1 MPAAEPGAAATPGPS
16 VGAAEI
22 ATAFDGGKVLTAY
35 AVAPRP
41 HWIVFVQQP
50 LSEALASVYTSLLQ
64 TLALLGLGLLL
75 ALIAGGL
82 LARRMVVPI
91 RRLQQG
97 AEKLG
102 AGDLTQRLDIH
113 TGDEIETLADRFNQM
128 AGRIQE
134 SYETLEAKVEARTR
148 DLNEALQQQ
157 TATAEVLKVISRS
170 AFDLQPVFDA
180 LVSSAVE
187 LCNARSGL
195 ICIRDGEV
203 FRYRGSAGAG
213 QTESLM
219 TYLEHHPAT
228 PGRGT
233 IAGRVM
239 LSGRIEAIPDR
250 LEDAEF
256 VVPLTS
262 LGEET
267 RALLGVPLL
276 RNDAVEGVLIVSR
289 LEPGHFAPRQIEVLQ
304 TFADQ
309 AVIAIENARLFEEVQ
324 ARTHELAQSLDDL
337 RKAQD
342 RLIQSEKLASLG
354 QLTAGIAHEI
364 KNPLN
369 FVNNFSALSRELIDE
384 LRELIAKAPLD
395 DARPRT
401 RRKSSSAW
409 STPIS
414 TRS

>member
-1 MPAAEPGAAATPGPS
+1 
-16 VGAAEI
+16 
-22 ATAFDGGKVLTAY
+22 
-35 AVAPRP
+35 
-41 HWIVFVQQP
+41 
-50 LSEALASVYTSLLQ
+50 
-64 TLALLGLGLLL
+64 
-75 ALIAGGL
+75 
-82 LARRMVVPI
+82 
-91 RRLQQG
+91 
-97 AEKLG
+97 
-102 AGDLTQRLDIH
+102 
-113 TGDEIETLADRFNQM
+113 
-128 AGRIQE
+128 
-134 SYETLEAKVEARTR
+134 
-148 DLNEALQQQ
+148 
-157 TATAEVLKVISRS
+157 
-170 AFDLQPVFDA
+170 
-180 LVSSAVE
+180 
-187 LCNARSGL
+187 
-195 ICIRDGEV
+195 
-203 FRYRGSAGAG
+203 
-213 QTESLM
+213 M

-239 LSGRIEAIPDR
+239 LSGHIEAIPDR

-256 VVPLTS
+256 AVPLSS
-262 LGEET
+262 LGEEA

-369 FVNNFSALSRELIDE
+369 FVNIFSALSRELLDE
-384 LRELIAKAPLD
+384 LGELLAKAKLAEAERDGNEDLVGMVASNLD
-395 DARPRT
+395 KVVTHGKRADSIVKNMLLHSREGSGSGQT
-401 RRKSSSAW
+401 SM
-409 STPIS
+409 S
-414 TRS
+414 TRWSRRR

>member
-1 MPAAEPGAAATPGPS
+1 
-16 VGAAEI
+16 
-22 ATAFDGGKVLTAY
+22 
-35 AVAPRP
+35 
-41 HWIVFVQQP
+41 
-50 LSEALASVYTSLLQ
+50 
-64 TLALLGLGLLL
+64 
-75 ALIAGGL
+75 
-82 LARRMVVPI
+82 MVVPI

-128 AGRIQE
+128 VDRIQE

-148 DLNEALQQQ
+148 DLNESLQQQ
-157 TATAEVLKVISRS
+157 TATAEVLKVISAR
-170 AFDLQPVFDA
+170 FDLQPVFDT
-180 LVSSAVE
+180 LVSSAAE

-195 ICIRDGEV
+195 VCIRDGEV

-233 IAGRVM
+233 IAGRAM
-239 LSGRIEAIPDR
+239 LSGHIEAIPDR

-256 VVPLTS
+256 AVPLPS
-262 LGEET
+262 LGEEA

-289 LEPGHFAPRQIEVLQ
+289 LEPGQFVLRQIEVLQ

-342 RLIQSEKLASLG
+342 RLIQSEELASLG

-364 KNPLN
+364 KNSLN
-369 FVNNFSALSRELIDE
+369 FVNNFSALSRELLDE
-384 LRELIAKAPLD
+384 LGELLAKAKLAEAERREIEDLVGMVTSNLD
-395 DARPRT
+395 KVVTHGKRANSIVKNMLLHSRGGSGTLTNVDVNALVEEALNLAWHGARAEKPDLKVT
-401 RRKSSSAW
+401 IDKALDPNSGFADL
-409 STPIS
+409 
-414 TRS
+414 

>member
-1 MPAAEPGAAATPGPS
+1 
-16 VGAAEI
+16 
-22 ATAFDGGKVLTAY
+22 
-35 AVAPRP
+35 
-41 HWIVFVQQP
+41 
-50 LSEALASVYTSLLQ
+50 
-64 TLALLGLGLLL
+64 
-75 ALIAGGL
+75 
-82 LARRMVVPI
+82 MVVPI

-128 AGRIQE
+128 VDRIQE

-148 DLNEALQQQ
+148 DLNESLQQQ
-157 TATAEVLKVISRS
+157 TATAEVLKVISFRP
-170 AFDLQPVFDA
+170 AAGVRYARVLGGRALQ
-180 LVSSAVE
+180 
-187 LCNARSGL
+187 CRSGL
-195 ICIRDGEV
+195 VCIRDGEV

-233 IAGRVM
+233 IAGRAM
-239 LSGRIEAIPDR
+239 LSGHIEAIPDR

-256 VVPLTS
+256 AVPLPS
-262 LGEET
+262 LGEEA

-289 LEPGHFAPRQIEVLQ
+289 LEPGQFVLRQIEVLQ

-342 RLIQSEKLASLG
+342 RLIQSEELASLG

-364 KNPLN
+364 KNSLN
-369 FVNNFSALSRELIDE
+369 FVNNFSALSRELLDE
-384 LRELIAKAPLD
+384 LGELLAKAKLAEAERREIEDLVGMVTSNLD
-395 DARPRT
+395 KVVTHGKRADSIVKNMLLHSRGGSGTLTNVDVNALVEEALNLAWHGARAEKPDLKVT
-401 RRKSSSAW
+401 IDKALDPNSGFADL
-409 STPIS
+409 
-414 TRS
+414 

>member
-1 MPAAEPGAAATPGPS
+1 M
-16 VGAAEI
+16 
-22 ATAFDGGKVLTAY
+22 
-35 AVAPRP
+35 
-41 HWIVFVQQP
+41 QQP

-75 ALIAGGL
+75 ALTAGGL

-157 TATAEVLKVISRS
+157 TATAEVLKVISGS

-219 TYLEHHPAT
+219 TYLERPSGDAGARHDRR
-228 PGRGT
+228 PGDAVG
-233 IAGRVM
+233 
-239 LSGRIEAIPDR
+239 PDR
-250 LEDAEF
+250 SHSRS
-256 VVPLTS
+256 PRRR
-262 LGEET
+262 GIR
-267 RALLGVPLL
+267 RA
-276 RNDAVEGVLIVSR
+276 AVL
-289 LEPGHFAPRQIEVLQ
+289 PR
-304 TFADQ
+304 
-309 AVIAIENARLFEEVQ
+309 R
-324 ARTHELAQSLDDL
+324 
-337 RKAQD
+337 
-342 RLIQSEKLASLG
+342 
-354 QLTAGIAHEI
+354 
-364 KNPLN
+364 
-369 FVNNFSALSRELIDE
+369 
-384 LRELIAKAPLD
+384 
-395 DARPRT
+395 
-401 RRKSSSAW
+401 
-409 STPIS
+409 
-414 TRS
+414 